1 MKLGGYRRPSEQKT
15 NNPKS
20 VKDNQKGI
28 TKPTSNRNVHH
39 VHNWKKK
46 KKKGMWKF
54 TIIKIRDELE
64 PLRSDGW
71 TQPPTRKKKH

>member
-28 TKPTSNRNVHH
+28 TKPTSNTNVHH
-39 VHNWKKK
+39 VHN
-46 KKKGMWKF
+46 
-54 TIIKIRDELE
+54 
-64 PLRSDGW
+64 
-71 TQPPTRKKKH
+71 